1 MSIRV
6 MNSRLGS
13 SVVYAHISRRFLW
26 TFSDFVFRRQ
36 LLTAN
41 TSACLQH
48 FNARTLI
55 TSSASSSSSSSLHFS
70 ANNNTSFFPAFAR
83 QHRLLLGKCSVKTGS
98 AVSLFWTQQRGAK
111 KKAGGKGKGK
121 KGEKEKA
128 AASKEKE
135 EEKDDEDED
144 DEEDSDSDQDEDSGE
159 NVSDDVKVMHTTVI
173 SLRLD
178 AIGKPCFNIPRAKI
192 EESFYSDL
200 IRVNGERVAKK
211 SYEVRVDDVIDYIKG
226 LNGEDRSKLDIT
238 RVQILSVDDKAASS
252 GRIRMSFRKTNGLT
266 VDNYARDP
274 YEGAL

>member
-6 MNSRLGS
+6 MNSLLGS
-13 SVVYAHISRRFLW
+13 SVVYAHINRRFLW
-26 TFSDFVFRRQ
+26 TLPDFVFRRQ

-41 TSACLQH
+41 SSSSACLQH
-48 FNARTLI
+48 FNAQTLT
-55 TSSASSSSSSSLHFS
+55 TSSASSSSSLHFS
-70 ANNNTSFFPAFAR
+70 ANNNTPSLPAFTR
-83 QHRLLLGKCSVKTGS
+83 QHRLLLAKCSVRD
-98 AVSLFWTQQRGAK
+98 AADVSLFWTQRRGAK